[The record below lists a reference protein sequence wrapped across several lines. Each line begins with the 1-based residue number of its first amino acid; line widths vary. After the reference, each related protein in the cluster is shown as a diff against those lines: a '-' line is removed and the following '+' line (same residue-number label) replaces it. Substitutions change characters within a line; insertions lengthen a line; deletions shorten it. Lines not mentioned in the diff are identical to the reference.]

1 MKKADTGKKISSPI
15 STGNVGS
22 DFESFVGAYYLAMV
36 LLQSTPR
43 GQDAGTAK
51 EVRFQRLYEGEP
63 LDDLII
69 VSELPI
75 GEAKLAIQA
84 KRDFAFGENDET
96 FDEIMRASWETFKS
110 PKFIRGKD
118 RVGFAIGLPPKVVSE
133 HYQNVLTRARNSA
146 GAEDFI
152 KGFSIPGLFSKQQG
166 SFVKLIREK
175 LSIYEEK
182 DIMDNDLWNFLRSM
196 VILDFDFHRT
206 GSRDQSYI
214 IEILSHLIPPEKHIR
229 SIDLFSQLY
238 RYAASEAKGVAGSLN
253 LDILR
258 EKLISSGFP
267 LLSPP
272 DCRGDIKRLQ
282 EHGDLILKD
291 IISDIEGLILN
302 REDII
307 YEAGEKIKGNS
318 LLELI
323 GSPGA
328 GKSAILKS
336 LVGLQRAE
344 GPVLVLAWD
353 RIDVIGWNGFSNYLR
368 LERSLQ
374 EILIAISS
382 NSNPCIFIDG
392 IDRILGSGPRKV
404 INDLFR
410 NLKETPLSHDDSK
423 HWTVVI
429 TAREDNLQ
437 EVHSWIDWSSIGK
450 IEQLKIND
458 FEDREVNVVFE
469 SNPRLK
475 PLIALPQLKPIIKNP
490 FMLRLI
496 VDQRMIPEPHER
508 PNIASEIEVSKTW
521 WKNIVGKDVE
531 TGRERQRALI
541 QLGKEDILSPGRWL
555 SGDGISS
562 TILRSLELDHI
573 LLRDE
578 DRDMYRFSH
587 DLLEDWVLYR
597 VLDKERDNLAG
608 YLKEINQPF
617 GLVRPTQLLGQSLLE
632 SCGTEYIWATLLRQL
647 GEDNDIAFRWRQAL
661 LTAPILSTQV
671 QVLLDRVRSF
681 LKDDNAKCLI
691 DLLIALRTTQMDLDR
706 SFPIIAKKMG
716 YKVDEINLLQN
727 QYLLP
732 RWHIWI
738 PFIGWLLKNLDD
750 FTEDIRPEVTRIMEI
765 WQLKTPYGAIYRKDI
780 ANIAFRWLSQIQR

>member
-1 MKKADTGKKISSPI
+1 MKKTDNSKEVSSPI

-22 DFESFVGAYYLAMV
+22 DFESLVGAYYLAMV

-75 GEAKLAIQA
+75 GEAKLAIQV
-84 KRDFAFGENDET
+84 KRDFAFGEKDET

-110 PKFIRGKD
+110 PKFILGKD
-118 RVGFAIGLPPKVVSE
+118 RFGFAIELPPKVVSE

-146 GAEDFI
+146 SAEDFI
-152 KGFSIPGLFSKQQG
+152 KGFSIPGLFRKQQD
-166 SFVKLIREK
+166 SFVKLIRKK
-175 LSIYEEK
+175 LSLYEGK
-182 DIMDNDLWNFLRSM
+182 DIKDNELWNFLRSM

-214 IEILSHLIPPEKHIR
+214 IEILSHLILPEEHIR
-229 SIDLFSQLY
+229 SIDLFSQLH

-258 EKLISSGFP
+258 EKLMLSGFP

-282 EHGDLILKD
+282 EHGDFILKD
-291 IISDIEGLILN
+291 IKSDIEGLILN

-307 YEAGEKIKGNS
+307 YEAGEKIKGHS

-323 GSPGA
+323 GSPGV

-336 LVGLQRAE
+336 LVELQRAE

-404 INDLFR
+404 INDIFR

-437 EVHSWIDWSSIGK
+437 EVHSWIDWNSIGK

-458 FEDREVNVVFE
+458 FEDRDVDVVFE

-475 PLIALPQLKPIIKNP
+475 PLLALPQLKPIIKNP

-508 PNIASEIEVSKTW
+508 PNIASEVEVSKTW
-521 WKNIVGKDVE
+521 WRNVVGKDVE

-541 QLGKEDILSPGRWL
+541 QLGKEDMLLPGRWL

-573 LLRDE
+573 LLKDE

-597 VLDKERDNLAG
+597 VLDKERDNLSG
-608 YLKEINQPF
+608 YLKEISQPF
-617 GLVRPTQLLGQSLLE
+617 GLLRPIQLLGQSFLE
-632 SCGTEYIWATLLRQL
+632 SRGNEVIWLTLLRQL
-647 GEDNDIAFRWRQAL
+647 GEDNDISIRWRQAL
-661 LTAPILSTQV
+661 LTAPILSTRA
-671 QVLLDRVRSF
+671 QVLLDQVKSY
-681 LKDDNAKCLI
+681 LKDDNAKYLI
-691 DLLIALRTTQMDLDR
+691 DL
-706 SFPIIAKKMG
+706 F
-716 YKVDEINLLQN
+716 
-727 QYLLP
+727 
-732 RWHIWI
+732 
-738 PFIGWLLKNLDD
+738 
-750 FTEDIRPEVTRIMEI
+750 
-765 WQLKTPYGAIYRKDI
+765 
-780 ANIAFRWLSQIQR
+780 LSQYPDACIGDKGHTHLT